1 MKVLRLTYSV
11 LLLALVG
18 LLVACS
24 SDDIAEEQPNGTDV
38 ATLTLRI
45 GTPDAI
51 AVTRAAGSTYGNW
64 NDAKNATKD
73 RLEMMYNWYVVIV
86 DAQNKVVFVKEKT
99 TVPQDDAEI
108 DIVEEKVTLAA
119 GNYTAY
125 NFANIAK
132 TALPTALQNAYV
144 NSTLSAADIAA
155 IDAATFAV
163 NGNNFEPSA
172 DNGIPMS
179 NKQPLTIAA
188 SDTEKDLI
196 VVRMLAK
203 MEIRLYNETG
213 ADVKVTRVMLS
224 DVTKNPT
231 DNENAANLKLLPA
244 WTTTDATNGPNN
256 MKVTEHGGLQPNVA
270 TTAKTADFV
279 YTVPTVP
286 TDKQTARPALYDENN
301 DGIPGTPAQVYTF
314 YINETAKP
322 ANAFKRFTLTIETEV
337 TTGSTTTHLDQR
349 FALIDDS
356 NVRPVTNTDDATNDQ
371 GKWDYIARNDYRI
384 IPVVLD
390 DYRLEL
396 VPYDFPAIGVYPASV
411 KEEDGRFTINF
422 HDYGHFHLVPY
433 VTKIS
438 TGASVPFFNGE
449 GTAPT
454 TASWQ
459 LLPTSDTD
467 NTPSFA
473 NSWKTYTALNGT
485 ELPNG
490 NTATTSGNGEFYRI
504 ESTPATVDG
513 DEVGGVPVW
522 YPNTSSPKWSPD
534 GSTTNYPPFIFGYI
548 EDPEVAGGE
557 DYWDAANYKMKKDKS
572 IYHEFTVTLNRGNDT
587 SRLLK
592 AGVLMILDMDQVL
605 YARSTARGPRRPHC
619 CH

>member
-1 MKVLRLTYSV
+1 MKVLQLTYSV

-18 LLVACS
+18 LLAACS

-45 GTPDAI
+45 GTPEAT

-86 DAQNKVVFVKEKT
+86 DAQNKVVYVKEKT
-99 TVPQDDAEI
+99 TVPQNDAEI

-132 TALPTALQNAYV
+132 TALPTTLQNAAV
-144 NSTLSAADIAA
+144 GSTLDVASLE
-155 IDAATFAV
+155 AATFAV
-163 NGNNFEPSA
+163 NGNNFTPSA
-172 DNGIPMS
+172 SNGIPMS

-213 ADVKVTRVMLS
+213 AAVKVTRVLLS

-244 WTTTDATNGPNN
+244 WTTTDATAGPNN

-270 TTAKTADFV
+270 ATADTAAFV
-279 YTVPTVP
+279 YTVP
-286 TDKQTARPALYDENN
+286 TDKQTAAPALYDENN
-301 DGIPGTPAQVYTF
+301 DGTPGDPARVYTF
-314 YINETAKP
+314 YINETKKP
-322 ANAFKRFTLTIETEV
+322 ANAFQRFTLTIETEV
-337 TTGSTTTHLDQR
+337 TTTNPGGGTTTTHLDQR

-356 NVRPVTNTDDATNDQ
+356 NVRPDTNSDDATDDQ

-438 TGASVPFFNGE
+438 TGESVPFGS
-449 GTAPT
+449 A
-454 TASWQ
+454 
-459 LLPTSDTD
+459 DTGKPFWTL
-467 NTPSFA
+467 NTDFP
-473 NSWKTYTALNGT
+473 NSWKTYTELNGT
-485 ELPNG
+485 PLPSG
-490 NTATTSGNGEFYRI
+490 NTATTQGTGEFYRI
-504 ESTPATVDG
+504 ESTPVTVDG

-522 YPNTSSPKWSPD
+522 YDNTTSPQWSPKGD
-534 GSTTNYPPFIFGYI
+534 GNYPPFIFGYI

-557 DYWDAANYKMKKDKS
+557 YWDAGEYKMTKDKS
-572 IYHEFTVTLNRGNDT
+572 IYHEFTVTLNRGNGT
-587 SRLLK
+587 NRLLK
-592 AGVLMILDMDQVL
+592 AGVLMILDKDQVL
-605 YARSTARGPRRPHC
+605 YARSTARGPRRLHS

>member
-18 LLVACS
+18 LLAACS

-45 GTPDAI
+45 GTPEAT
-51 AVTRAAGSTYGNW
+51 AVTRAAGSLYGNW

-86 DAQNKVVFVKEKT
+86 DAQNKVVFVKEKA

-108 DIVEEKVTLAA
+108 DIVEEKVTLAT

-132 TALPTALQNAYV
+132 SALPTTLQNPV
-144 NSTLSAADIAA
+144 VGSTLDVASLET
-155 IDAATFAV
+155 ATFAV
-163 NGNNFEPSA
+163 NGNNFTPSET
-172 DNGIPMS
+172 DRIGIPMS
-179 NKQPLTIAA
+179 NKQPLTITA
-188 SDTEKDLI
+188 SDKEKDLI

-213 ADVKVTRVMLS
+213 ANVKVTRVMLS

-244 WTTTDATNGPNN
+244 WTTADATAGPNN

-270 TTAKTADFV
+270 TTAKTADFI
-279 YTVPTVP
+279 YAVP
-286 TDKQTARPALYDENN
+286 TDEQTVGTATYTDANSPA
-301 DGIPGTPAQVYTF
+301 AKVYTF

-322 ANAFKRFTLTIETEV
+322 ANAFGRFTLTIETEV

-356 NVRPVTNTDDATNDQ
+356 NVTPHTNDDDATNDQ

-438 TGASVPFFNGE
+438 TGESVPFFNGE
-449 GTAPT
+449 GTAPKP
-454 TASWQ
+454 SWQ
-459 LLPTSDTD
+459 LLPASSSD
-467 NTPSFA
+467 NTPFA
-473 NSWKTYTALNGT
+473 SSWKTYTELNG
-485 ELPNG
+485 EPLDNG

-504 ESTPATVDG
+504 ESTPATVDA
-513 DEVGGVPVW
+513 DEAGGVPVW
-522 YPNTSSPKWSPD
+522 YANTSSPRWSPD

-557 DYWDAANYKMKKDKS
+557 YWDADEYEMTKDKS
-572 IYHEFTVTLNRGNDT
+572 IYHEFTVTLTRANGAD
-587 SRLLK
+587 RLLK
-592 AGVLMILDMDQVL
+592 AGVLMILDKDQVL

>member
-18 LLVACS
+18 LLAACS

-45 GTPDAI
+45 GTPEAT
-51 AVTRAAGSTYGNW
+51 AVTRAAGSLYGNW
-64 NDAKNATKD
+64 NDAKNATTD
-73 RLEMMYNWYVVIV
+73 RLEMMYSWYVVIV
-86 DAQNKVVFVKEKT
+86 DAQNKVVYVKEKT
-99 TVPQDDAEI
+99 TVPQNDAEI

-119 GNYTAY
+119 GSYTAY

-132 TALPTALQNAYV
+132 TDLPTTLQNAAV
-144 NSTLSAADIAA
+144 GSTLDVASLET
-155 IDAATFAV
+155 ATFAV
-163 NGNNFEPSA
+163 NGNNFTPSET
-172 DNGIPMS
+172 NGIPMS

-213 ADVKVTRVMLS
+213 ANVKVTRVLLS

-244 WTTTDATNGPNN
+244 WTTADATAGPNN

-270 TTAKTADFV
+270 ITAKTADFI
-279 YTVPTVP
+279 YAVP
-286 TDKQTARPALYDENN
+286 TDEQTVGTAAYTDATS
-301 DGIPGTPAQVYTF
+301 TPAQVYTF

-322 ANAFKRFTLTIETEV
+322 ANAFQRFTLTIETEV
-337 TTGSTTTHLDQR
+337 TTTNPGGGSTTTHLDQR

-356 NVRPVTNTDDATNDQ
+356 NVRPDTNTDDDTNTD

-390 DYRLEL
+390 DYKLDII
-396 VPYDFPAIGVYPASV
+396 PYDFPAIGVYPASV

-422 HDYGHFHLVPY
+422 HDYGHFHLVPQ
-433 VTKIS
+433 VTRIS
-438 TGASVPFFNGE
+438 TGEVVPYG
-449 GTAPT
+449 GSTAPYWT
-454 TASWQ
+454 
-459 LLPTSDTD
+459 LID
-467 NTPSFA
+467 NTFA
-473 NSWKTYTALNGT
+473 SSWKTYTELNGT
-485 ELPNG
+485 ELTSG
-490 NTATTSGNGEFYRI
+490 NTASPGQFYRI

-522 YPNTSSPKWSPD
+522 YANTSSPRWSPD

-557 DYWDAANYKMKKDKS
+557 YWDADEYEMTKDKS
-572 IYHEFTVTLNRGNDT
+572 IYHEFTVTLTRANGAD
-587 SRLLK
+587 RLLK
-592 AGVLMILDMDQVL
+592 AGVLMILDEEQVL
-605 YARSTARGPRRPHC
+605 YARSTARGPRRLHS

>member
-1 MKVLRLTYSV
+1 M
-11 LLLALVG
+11 LLALVG
-18 LLVACS
+18 LLAACS

-45 GTPDAI
+45 GTPEAT

-73 RLEMMYNWYVVIV
+73 RTEMMYNWYVVIV
-86 DAQNKVVFVKEKT
+86 DAQNKVVFVKEKAE
-99 TVPQDDAEI
+99 VPQDDAEI
-108 DIVEEKVTLAA
+108 DVVEENVTLAT
-119 GNYTAY
+119 GSYTAY

-132 TALPTALQNAYV
+132 TDLPTALQNPAV

-163 NGNNFEPSA
+163 NGNNFVPSA
-172 DNGIPMS
+172 SNGIPMS

-188 SDTEKDLI
+188 GDTEKDLI
-196 VVRMLAK
+196 VIRMLAK

-213 ADVKVTRVMLS
+213 ADVKVKSVMLS
-224 DVTKNPT
+224 DVTQNPT

-244 WTTTDATNGPNN
+244 WTTADATAGPNN
-256 MKVTEHGGLQPNVA
+256 MKVTAHGGLQPNVA
-270 TTAKTADFV
+270 TTAATDNFV
-279 YTVPTVP
+279 YTVP
-286 TDKQTARPALYDENN
+286 TDKQTVGTATYTDANSPA
-301 DGIPGTPAQVYTF
+301 AKVYTF
-314 YINETAKP
+314 YINETKKP
-322 ANAFKRFTLTIETEV
+322 ANAFQRFTLTIETEV
-337 TTGSTTTHLDQR
+337 TTTNSGGGSTTTHLDQR

-356 NVRPVTNTDDATNDQ
+356 NVRPDTNTDDDTNTD

-438 TGASVPFFNGE
+438 TGESVPFGP
-449 GTAPT
+449 A
-454 TASWQ
+454 
-459 LLPTSDTD
+459 DTGKPFWTL
-467 NTPSFA
+467 NTDFPS
-473 NSWKTYTALNGT
+473 SWKTYTELNGT
-485 ELPNG
+485 PLPSG
-490 NTATTSGNGEFYRI
+490 NTATTQGTGEFYRI
-504 ESTPATVDG
+504 ESTPVTVDG

-522 YPNTSSPKWSPD
+522 YPNTSSPRWSPKGD
-534 GSTTNYPPFIFGYI
+534 GTYPPFIFGYI

-557 DYWDAANYKMKKDKS
+557 YCNAASYAMTKDKS
-572 IYHEFTVTLNRGNDT
+572 IYHEFTVTLNRGNGT
-587 SRLLK
+587 NRLLK
-592 AGVLMILDMDQVL
+592 AGVLMILDKDQVL
-605 YARSTARGPRRPHC
+605 YARSTARGPRRLHS